1 LIVEDELPLCRAIRT
16 MLIGQGYTA
25 WAARTG
31 REALDQI
38 RSEEFDL
45 VLLDLN
51 LPDMTGIEVCRAIRA
66 GFDAVIIVLTVRDSA
81 EDKVAAFHAG
91 ADDYVTKPFK
101 VSELLARIHSHL
113 ARHAGTKAPFSDLW
127 RLDDCV
133 IDFARR
139 TIAREGTELFLS
151 PKQYQLLRYLMIH
164 RGTAL
169 SHRTLLQAVWGAEY
183 GEETN
188 LLQAVVA
195 QLRKKIEPHPSA
207 PRYIVT
213 IPWFGYRFD
222 GPTAEINTPE
232 HST

>member
-1 LIVEDELPLCRAIRT
+1 VAEGAHILIVEDELNLCRTIRT
-16 MLIGQGYTA
+16 MLIEHGYEA

-31 REALDQI
+31 SEALALI

-66 GFDAVIIVLTVRDSA
+66 GFDAVIIVLTVRDSE
-81 EDKVAAFHAG
+81 EDKVAAFNAG
-91 ADDYVTKPFK
+91 TDDYMTKPFK

-113 ARHAGTKAPFSDLW
+113 ARHAGTKAPFSDVW
-127 RLDDCV
+127 SLDDCV
-133 IDFARR
+133 IDFAKR
-139 TIAREGTELFLS
+139 TITRDGTEAFLS
-151 PKQYQLLRYLMIH
+151 PKQYQLLRYLISK
-164 RGTAL
+164 RGKAV

-188 LLQAVVA
+188 LLQAVVM
-195 QLRKKIEPHPSA
+195 QLRKKIERDPTA

-213 IPWFGYRFD
+213 VPWFGYRFD
-222 GPTAEINTPE
+222 GA
-232 HST
+232 HC